1 MRARLARLVPY
12 LPWVSL
18 CTGIGGALIMNRT
31 PGRAWLVVAASVVG
45 WATLFAVNVVE
56 RRLRAK
62 ADDVRSKRARFA
74 LMFGSQYATQTA
86 LFFPLPFYVNA
97 ASLTVGH
104 GAFFTVYAAVVV
116 VALWDPL
123 YAKAMARTWAAFAV
137 HAFSFFIGLNMVLPV
152 LGVSNAIALWV
163 AGAVTAVGVPV
174 LVLATVPREKRALR
188 WLVVPAALC
197 VVAIARLAAPL
208 VPPAPLELTA
218 VGIGSQIENRE
229 LVDKSPTHAR
239 DTDLVCHS
247 AVKAPLGLKDKLVHT
262 WRRSQGPQD
271 DDAKSERLDDVNL
284 DVSGGGRE
292 AGFRTWS
299 KKRPP
304 PNGWRPGKYTCRVQT
319 ATGQVLG
326 YATTTID

>member
-31 PGRAWLVVAASVVG
+31 PARAWLVVAASVVG
-45 WATLFAVNVVE
+45 WAALFAVNVVE
-56 RRLRAK
+56 RRLAAH

-86 LFFPLPFYVNA
+86 LFFPLPFYVKA

-104 GAFFTVYAAVVV
+104 GAFFATYAIVVA

-123 YAKAMARTWAAFAV
+123 YAKAMARAWAAFLV

-152 LGVSNAIALWV
+152 LGISNAIALWV
-163 AGAVTAVGVPV
+163 AGAVTAVGVPL
-174 LVLATVPREKRALR
+174 LVFVAVPREKRAQR
-188 WLVVPAALC
+188 WAVVPAALF
-197 VVAIARLAAPL
+197 VIAAARLSAPL

-218 VGIGSQIENRE
+218 VGIGSRVENRE
-229 LVDKSPTHAR
+229 LADKAATHAR

-247 AVKAPLGLKDKLVHT
+247 AVKAPLGLKDKLVHS
-262 WRRSQGPQD
+262 WHRGGAGGRE
-271 DDAKSERLDDVNL
+271 KLDDVTL
-284 DVSGGGRE
+284 DVSGGRDL
-292 AGFRTWS
+292 GFRTWS
-299 KKRPP
+299 KKHPP
-304 PNGWRPGKYTCRVQT
+304 ANGWRAGKYTCRVQT
-319 ATGQVLG
+319 ETGQVLG
-326 YATTTID
+326 YATTTIE